1 MSELLG
7 LRDPELCSTSR
18 LASPLELVS
27 STSISL
33 SVDRFKVSCSTV
45 WVLVL
50 LGSVL
55 LARLLGSSFGLVG
68 SRSGICAA
76 FVVCV

>member
-27 STSISL
+27 GASISI
-33 SVDRFKVSCSTV
+33 SAGRFKVSFGTV

-55 LARLLGSSFGLVG
+55 LARLLGSGFGV
-68 SRSGICAA
+68 CAA
-76 FVVCV
+76 FVVFV